1 LPLLLDTSEL
11 PQGTRYIRDE
21 QKAEGLVEERDGRKN
36 HSDSRVQKLLSVPRY
51 ADAILSDTDDS
62 DNEGGK
68 TSVVV
73 RTSSA
78 WRKQVAEWQ
87 AEMRE
92 LDMVSDCEGVAQAD
106 EDEDLPSSIPLPPP
120 NSAPTRRRAPRS
132 WFPTTLASLFGG
144 VVENPFTLARRE
156 RVVSEESLYMEL
168 LAAEHSDEEPDAGA
182 QEGSGD
188 DYEG

>member
-1 LPLLLDTSEL
+1 MAQQAKLHIIFTTSRKLKDLLKNEMAA
-11 PQGTRYIRDE
+11 RIIRIP
-21 QKAEGLVEERDGRKN
+21 G
-36 HSDSRVQKLLSVPRY
+36 
-51 ADAILSDTDDS
+51 DTDDS

-78 WRKQVAEWQ
+78 RRKQVAEWQ

-92 LDMVSDCEGVAQAD
+92 LEMVSDSEDGAD
-106 EDEDLPSSIPLPPP
+106 EDKDLPSSIPLPPP
-120 NSAPTRRRAPRS
+120 NSAPTRRRALRS

-168 LAAEHSDEEPDAGA
+168 LAAEHSDEEPNAGA

-188 DYEG
+188 DYKS

>member
-1 LPLLLDTSEL
+1 
-11 PQGTRYIRDE
+11 
-21 QKAEGLVEERDGRKN
+21 
-36 HSDSRVQKLLSVPRY
+36 
-51 ADAILSDTDDS
+51 
-62 DNEGGK
+62 
-68 TSVVV
+68 VV

-92 LDMVSDCEGVAQAD
+92 LDMVSDN
-106 EDEDLPSSIPLPPP
+106 EDLPSIIPLPPP
-120 NSAPTRRRAPRS
+120 NSAPTRCRAPRS
-132 WFPTTLASLFGG
+132 WFPTSLSSLFGG
-144 VVENPFTLARRE
+144 VVENPFTLAQ
-156 RVVSEESLYMEL
+156 VVSEESLYMEL